1 MTIHLEDV
9 FLLVT
14 PVDDFAHT
22 NAHDIEEAQRR
33 RQRFYKQQK
42 LEAAEMLRK
51 EKLETMRLGSLR
63 EKKRQDSMSYVDKL
77 LQTVL
82 DNVQITIRN
91 LHIRFEA
98 GSKDKGM
105 AVSTAMGAA
114 SPSTQHGGAA
124 SDDGYAFGVT
134 MQELYIRSC
143 DANQK
148 AVFIDASTGGPN
160 SSPSIFLHRSIA
172 LERLSVYWE
181 SRPKFFSDM
190 PAEKRAQA
198 FAFWI
203 TASTALPTTGL
214 SASAVPPA
222 TPVAIVAATS
232 AAGAPVTP
240 PLPRTQPLALSASS
254 RVFLGAPQAPTSS
267 VGTSPD
273 CPSAEHFLLL
283 PVSATIFYV
292 HYRLLDAG
300 SPKHEFHLA
309 LSTIQL
315 AVDALQISGM
325 IRFARWLSLAEQW
338 FVTLNVCDYGVCVCV
353 CVCVCMCV
361 YVFVVDCACSH
372 RLYIARQKTNDGCFC
387 MFRLKWDVFRPHQ
400 RPLGALPAPVAP
412 AAEVS
417 VAQPVLYAP
426 GTPATAVGSAS
437 SSSAGNVLVSPKS
450 GAKQWWQYAF
460 HCLRVAMRERVRP
473 DRWRSLL
480 TRVRNRG
487 VYIGLFKR
495 LQGSVKV
502 RTIDLSTI
510 ANRLDHQSPITDRM
524 CVGMFLLV
532 WQSTKA
538 YPPLSVAEQGTLSTL
553 EDELTFEDIVYFR
566 SVSYEELRLEEL
578 AVQSSSSSSS
588 DSLWSMFSTSTPSPA
603 AASPTDATAV
613 AASVSASGSPSLD
626 ARELLFDSIDYFDAN
641 RQVRPNARGS

>member
-1 MTIHLEDV
+1 MSTTPQIPWRSLSSESVTIHLEDV

-22 NAHDIEEAQRR
+22 NSYDIEEAQRR

-98 GSKDKGM
+98 GAKDKGIT
-105 AVSTAMGAA
+105 VPTSIGAA
-114 SPSTQHGGAA
+114 SPSTRHSGAV

-134 MQELYIRSC
+134 MQELHIRSC

-160 SSPSIFLHRSIA
+160 NSPSIFLHRSIA

-181 SRPKFFSDM
+181 SRPQFFSDM
-190 PAEKRAQA
+190 SADKRAQA
-198 FAFWI
+198 FASWI

-214 SASAVPPA
+214 SASAVTPA
-222 TPVAIVAATS
+222 TPISPSLASAASVAAL
-232 AAGAPVTP
+232 PVTP
-240 PLPRTQPLALSASS
+240 PLPRAQPLALSSSS
-254 RVFLGAPQAPTSS
+254 RVFLGSPQGPSPS
-267 VGTSPD
+267 VGTSSD

-338 FVTLNVCDYGVCVCV
+338 YVTR
-353 CVCVCMCV
+353 
-361 YVFVVDCACSH
+361 
-372 RLYIARQKTNDGCFC
+372 RL
-387 MFRLKWDVFRPHQ
+387 
-400 RPLGALPAPVAP
+400 
-412 AAEVS
+412 
-417 VAQPVLYAP
+417 
-426 GTPATAVGSAS
+426 
-437 SSSAGNVLVSPKS
+437 
-450 GAKQWWQYAF
+450 
-460 HCLRVAMRERVRP
+460 
-473 DRWRSLL
+473 
-480 TRVRNRG
+480 
-487 VYIGLFKR
+487 
-495 LQGSVKV
+495 
-502 RTIDLSTI
+502 
-510 ANRLDHQSPITDRM
+510 
-524 CVGMFLLV
+524 
-532 WQSTKA
+532 
-538 YPPLSVAEQGTLSTL
+538 
-553 EDELTFEDIVYFR
+553 
-566 SVSYEELRLEEL
+566 
-578 AVQSSSSSSS
+578 
-588 DSLWSMFSTSTPSPA
+588 
-603 AASPTDATAV
+603 
-613 AASVSASGSPSLD
+613 
-626 ARELLFDSIDYFDAN
+626 
-641 RQVRPNARGS
+641 